1 MENTREAAE
10 AKKAT
15 LGRQR
20 KEMKGKE
27 RKGEKEEERKR
38 KGEEGRYQKRREEA
52 MWRTVVVCRGP
63 RRGGDLSSHPPLKDR
78 SRR

>member
-1 MENTREAAE
+1 MENTREAAQ

-15 LGRQR
+15 LGRER

-27 RKGEKEEERKR
+27 REKERKR
-38 KGEEGRYQKRREEA
+38 KGGEGRYQKRREEA